1 MSKKHPSPSLPFRE
15 LFQLRPKTI
24 VRHGLDKL
32 SGYID
37 FEAFRPK
44 LEELCHYS
52 ENGRPHYDV
61 VVMFRILILQTLY
74 DLSDEDTEHCI
85 YDRRSFQNFVGLR
98 GVEDIPN
105 ARTIWAFRERLGA
118 EGARGLFDTFWKVM
132 EEAGI
137 KFSKGVAIDASFQE
151 APRKRNSR
159 EENKRKRAKKDM
171 DARWAKK
178 GDETHYGYKN
188 HVAADVKTKL
198 IRDYRVTPASDHDIS
213 VFEDII
219 PEHTRDIYADSAYM
233 SAPREAALKAKKK
246 RPHIVKRKTRSSAP
260 LTGRQKHINHVI
272 SKKRCR
278 VEHVFGQIKQFGG
291 DTVRSIGMARC
302 AVRVALVNIV
312 YNMLRF
318 ACLKFQ

>member
-1 MSKKHPSPSLPFRE
+1 MGPR
-15 LFQLRPKTI
+15 
-24 VRHGLDKL
+24 D
-32 SGYID
+32 
-37 FEAFRPK
+37 
-44 LEELCHYS
+44 
-52 ENGRPHYDV
+52 
-61 VVMFRILILQTLY
+61 
-74 DLSDEDTEHCI
+74 
-85 YDRRSFQNFVGLR
+85 
-98 GVEDIPN
+98 DIPD

-151 APRKRNSR
+151 APRERNSR
-159 EENKRKRAKKDM
+159 EENKRIKEEGAAPAERNKHKRAPKDM
-171 DARWAKK
+171 DARWANK

-233 SAPREAALKAKKK
+233 SAP
-246 RPHIVKRKTRSSAP
+246 

-272 SKKRCR
+272 SKKRCAWST
-278 VEHVFGQIKQFGG
+278 FSG
-291 DTVRSIGMARC
+291 RSSSLEATPC
-302 AVRVALVNIV
+302 APSAWRA
-312 YNMLRF
+312 
-318 ACLKFQ
+318 APSGWHWSTSCTTCSASHA